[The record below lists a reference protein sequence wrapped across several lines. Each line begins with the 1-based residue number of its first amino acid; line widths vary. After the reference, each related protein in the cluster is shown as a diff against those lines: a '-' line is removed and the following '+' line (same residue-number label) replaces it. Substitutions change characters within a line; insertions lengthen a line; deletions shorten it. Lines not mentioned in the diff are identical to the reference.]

1 MSPRTQIAA
10 GSRFSTQSLIFYLL
24 CASFVVNGIIITFIG
39 PILPVFIA
47 KWNLDDSRAGLFS
60 FTQFSGSIAGVL
72 ASSVLTSAK
81 GFKPAITIGLAMMGV
96 GFALLDAPT
105 FPLALAASAFYGV
118 GYGLSTPGTNLWV
131 GESYGVRRAS
141 ALNVIN
147 LAWGAGAIC
156 ASPLVMLTVRK
167 AQVSL
172 LLYIVGA
179 MCVAI
184 AAALLRMPFEKPPGN
199 ALPVSANPVSGSGKT
214 SASAAG
220 TWIAILLGVLFFV
233 YVGTENGISYWAPAH
248 AKRAAMWAA
257 NTWTLAPMFFFA
269 GLLGGRGVAAA
280 ILMRLKERAVAVGG
294 VLLAAASELIFLS
307 AHSPLVLFTSVF
319 FAGLGMASLYPIFI
333 AWLSEW
339 FGARAR
345 KVGGVLFALAAGGG
359 AVMPPLVGV
368 VSRQAASLSIG
379 LLVPFAG
386 CLIMLAVIVPLRPR
400 QRACLQDAV

>member
-1 MSPRTQIAA
+1 MSTPTQIAPA
-10 GSRFSTQSLIFYLL
+10 PRFSAQTVIFYLL

-39 PILPVFIA
+39 PILPVFIS

-60 FTQFSGSIAGVL
+60 FTQFTGSIVGVL
-72 ASSVLTSAK
+72 GSSVLTSAK
-81 GFKPAITIGLAMMGV
+81 GYKPAITIGLAMMGV

-131 GESYGVRRAS
+131 GESYGDRRAS

-147 LAWGAGAIC
+147 LAWGLGAIC
-156 ASPLVMLTVRK
+156 SSPLVMLTVRK
-167 AQVSL
+167 AQVPA
-172 LLYIVGA
+172 LLYVVGA
-179 MCVAI
+179 ICVVI
-184 AAALLRMPFEKPPGN
+184 AVALLRMPFETPLHGS
-199 ALPVSANPVSGSGKT
+199 LPVSADAAEGTRGKVSVPPS
-214 SASAAG
+214 G

-248 AKRAAMWAA
+248 AKRAAEWAS

-269 GLLGGRGVAAA
+269 GLLSGRGVAAG
-280 ILMRLKERAVAVGG
+280 ILMRLKERAVAIGG
-294 VLLAAASELIFLS
+294 VLLAGASELIFLS
-307 AHSPLVLFTSVF
+307 AHSRVVLFGSVF
-319 FAGLGMASLYPIFI
+319 FAGLGLASLYPIFI

-368 VSRQAASLSIG
+368 VSRQTSSLSIG

-386 CLIMLAVIVPLRPR
+386 CAIMLAVIVALRSR
-400 QRACLQDAV
+400 RA

>member
-1 MSPRTQIAA
+1 M
-10 GSRFSTQSLIFYLL
+10 IFYLL
-24 CASFVVNGIIITFIG
+24 CASFVVNGIVITFIG

-72 ASSVLTSAK
+72 GSSVLTSAK
-81 GFKPAITIGLAMMGV
+81 GFKPAITIGLAMMGI

-105 FPLALAASAFYGV
+105 FSLALAASALYGV
-118 GYGLSTPGTNLWV
+118 GYGLATPGTNLWV
-131 GESYGVRRAS
+131 GESYGARRAS

-147 LAWGAGAIC
+147 LAWGVGAIC
-156 ASPLVMLTVRK
+156 SSPLVMLTVRK
-167 AQVSL
+167 SQVPA
-172 LLYIVGA
+172 LLYTVGA
-179 MCVAI
+179 VCVAI
-184 AAALLRMPFEKPPGN
+184 AIALLRMPFEKPPHEEGP
-199 ALPVSANPVSGSGKT
+199 AVADSG
-214 SASAAG
+214 AAG
-220 TWIAILLGVLFFV
+220 TRLRTAGTGVAILLGILFFV

-248 AKRAAMWAA
+248 AKRAALWAS

-269 GLLGGRGVAAA
+269 GLLGGRGAAAA
-280 ILMRLKERAVAVGG
+280 ILMRLRERTVAVGG
-294 VLLAAASELIFLS
+294 VLLAGVSELIFLS
-307 AHSPLVLFTSVF
+307 AHSRALLFGSVF

-368 VSRQAASLSIG
+368 VSRYSGSLSIG

-386 CLIMLAVIVPLRPR
+386 CVLMLAVIVMLRPR
-400 QRACLQDAV
+400 QPA

>member
-1 MSPRTQIAA
+1 MSTSTQIAPA
-10 GSRFSTQSLIFYLL
+10 PRFSAQTVIFYLL

-60 FTQFSGSIAGVL
+60 FTQFTGSIVGVL
-72 ASSVLTSAK
+72 GSSVLTSAK
-81 GFKPAITIGLAMMGV
+81 GYKPAITIGLAMMGV

-131 GESYGVRRAS
+131 GESYGHRRAS
-141 ALNVIN
+141 ALNLIN
-147 LAWGAGAIC
+147 LAWGLGAIC
-156 ASPLVMLTVRK
+156 SSPLVMLTVRK
-167 AQVSL
+167 AQVPA
-172 LLYIVGA
+172 LLYAVGA
-179 MCVAI
+179 ICVAI
-184 AAALLRMPFEKPPGN
+184 AVALLRMPFERPCKENISSGLTLEGDAAKPSPILAATWV
-199 ALPVSANPVSGSGKT
+199 AL
-214 SASAAG
+214 
-220 TWIAILLGVLFFV
+220 LLGVLFFV

-248 AKRAAMWAA
+248 AKRAAEWAS

-269 GLLGGRGVAAA
+269 GLLGGRGAAAA

-307 AHSPLVLFTSVF
+307 AHSRVVLFGSVF
-319 FAGLGMASLYPIFI
+319 FAGLGLASLYPIFI

-339 FGARAR
+339 FGTRAR

-368 VSRQAASLSIG
+368 VSRQTSSLSMG

-386 CLIMLAVIVPLRPR
+386 CLVMLAVILALRTRRRP
-400 QRACLQDAV
+400 AV